1 MVGAFVR
8 GGRAVVWCV
17 GPPAG
22 WQVDMARPPGPPLE
36 DAARRLGRE
45 LSALGLVLRL
55 TGIGWYV
62 AVCIAGGTV
71 LGYWAD
77 GRVGT
82 RPWLMMAG
90 LAVGIAVA
98 FSGMISML
106 RAVLAGRGDGAPKG
120 DGDER

>member
-1 MVGAFVR
+1 MRKTPEF
-8 GGRAVVWCV
+8 
-17 GPPAG
+17 
-22 WQVDMARPPGPPLE
+22 RPE
-36 DAARRLGRE
+36 EAARRLGRE

-62 AVCIAGGTV
+62 AVCIVGGTL

-77 GRVGT
+77 GGFET
-82 RPWLMMAG
+82 RPWLTLVG

-106 RAVLAGRGDGAPKG
+106 RAVLASGNRDTPESDGDG
-120 DGDER
+120 

>member
-1 MVGAFVR
+1 MR
-8 GGRAVVWCV
+8 E
-17 GPPAG
+17 PLDP
-22 WQVDMARPPGPPLE
+22 RPE

-62 AVCIAGGTV
+62 AVCIGGGAV

-77 GRVGT
+77 GRFDT
-82 RPWLMMAG
+82 RPALTIVG
-90 LAVGIAVA
+90 LVIGIAAA

-106 RAVLAGRGDGAPKG
+106 RAVVAARKRNGTKARNG
-120 DGDER
+120 